1 MFDYGSLTFI
11 NSNFIESLCISDLR
25 FACVSSIGSDVWVGL
40 VVGNGLSLVAPLH
53 STKKAVEENSEREVG
68 GKEGE
73 RIESNFLEFFLHS
86 LVETKLLGRCN
97 NQNSWAQL
105 TPPQHVGPNLVS
117 YYISTLLLKK
127 NEVKRN

>member
-73 RIESNFLEFFLHS
+73 RIESNFPELFFCCMA
-86 LVETKLLGRCN
+86 LLR
-97 NQNSWAQL
+97 QSF
-105 TPPQHVGPNLVS
+105 
-117 YYISTLLLKK
+117 
-127 NEVKRN
+127 R